1 MDNRTIAQRL
11 REYANYLESQEM
23 NVYRVR
29 AYRKAAETVLSLD
42 RPVAEIV
49 EAEGREGL
57 EELPGIGAHLSGS
70 SAPSAPAAPSTRS
83 GCS

>member
-1 MDNRTIAQRL
+1 MDNHTIAERL

-42 RPVAEIV
+42 RPLSEIV
-49 EAEGREGL
+49 AREGRAGHQL
-57 EELPGIGAHLSGS
+57 WATVALRRGRARTS
-70 SAPSAPAAPSTRS
+70 SVMV
-83 GCS
+83 